1 MANIDHTVEALIDQH
16 GVQQVLSVM
25 SVIAA
30 EKAEHV
36 MASYGDKHLARKW
49 VRAANALGNCSMT
62 QAVRGIS

>member
-1 MANIDHTVEALIDQH
+1 MAGIDDVIERLIDQH

-36 MASYGDKHLARKW
+36 MASYGDRHLARKW
-49 VRAANALGNCSMT
+49 VQAANRLAYCSMS
-62 QAVRGIS
+62 QAVRAIS